1 MKKYQSYKPS
11 DVFWYNE
18 IPTEWSISKNK
29 FVLKEQKNIVDE
41 SWKDYK
47 LLSLTK
53 KGVIERDI
61 ENSKGKF
68 PEFFNTYK
76 IIKKNDLIFCLYDI
90 QETPRTIGISE
101 NEGMITGSYN
111 VFQTNQNSKFIYYWF
126 LIIDDVKGL
135 KPFYTGMRNV
145 VRNETFMSLKIFV
158 PPLQEQEQIV
168 KYLDE
173 KTFIIDKL
181 ISTKERKIELLKEQ
195 RTSLINQVITKG
207 LNPNVKM
214 KDSGVE
220 WIGEIP
226 ESWKITS
233 LGKIGTLYG
242 GLTGKSGDDF
252 RSEENPMNK
261 PFIPFTNIFNN
272 TYISKDHFQYVVVG
286 DNEKQ
291 NRVKKFDLFFLMSSE
306 GYDDLGKSSILIEDV
321 EEVYLNSFCKGF
333 RVQRLDVYPLFLNY
347 QLLGDTH
354 KKLISIEGN
363 GFTRINLRQDRL
375 KETPIFLPSFQE
387 QQEIVEY
394 LDKNTKEIDDLV
406 SMEQKK
412 IELLKEY
419 RQSLI
424 SEVITGKIKVV
435 E

>member
-1 MKKYQSYKPS
+1 MDKYSSYKHS

-29 FVLKEQKNIVDE
+29 FVLNEQKNIVDE

-101 NEGMITGSYN
+101 NDGMITGSYN
-111 VFQTNQNSKFIYYWF
+111 VFQTNQNPKFIYYWF

-145 VRNETFMSLKIFV
+145 VRNETFMSLKIFL
-158 PPLQEQEQIV
+158 PPIQEQEQIV
-168 KYLDE
+168 NYLDE
-173 KTFIIDKL
+173 KTTIIDKL
-181 ISTKERKIELLKEQ
+181 ISTKQRKVELLKEQ
-195 RTSLINQVITKG
+195 RNTLINQVITKG

-226 ESWKITS
+226 ESWNTTKLKHTCEIIYGISPPETTYNDKGLGVELVNGPVEYSKTDFGYTRS
-233 LGKIGTLYG
+233 LKWT
-242 GLTGKSGDDF
+242 T
-252 RSEENPMNK
+252 EP
-261 PFIPFTNIFNN
+261 
-272 TYISKDHFQYVVVG
+272 
-286 DNEKQ
+286 
-291 NRVKKFDLFFLMSSE
+291 KKFCKKGSLLFCLRGSTTGRMNITHKDL
-306 GYDDLGKSSILIEDV
+306 SIGRGVCSINSKGSQWYLIYSMFILRIYIQKQISGSTFPSVVKEDV
-321 EEVYLNSFCKGF
+321 DN
-333 RVQRLDVYPLFLNY
+333 
-347 QLLGDTH
+347 
-354 KKLISIEGN
+354 
-363 GFTRINLRQDRL
+363 FTICNPPIN
-375 KETPIFLPSFQE
+375 E
-387 QQEIVEY
+387 QKEIVEY
-394 LDKNTKEIDDLV
+394 LDKHTKEIDDLV
-406 SMEQKK
+406 SLEQNK

-435 E
+435 